1 MRRMLYI
8 LLQCTWGF
16 PQTLLGA
23 VIFLLNLQRRH
34 DLYHGA
40 VVSSWGMRSSA
51 SIGLF
56 IFISERHENSRRLLV
71 HEYGHT
77 LQSLLLGPL
86 YLPLIGLPSMLWMML
101 PCFRKLRNRRHT
113 SYYRFY
119 TESWANCWGEKI
131 CREPAMGMAHID

>member
-1 MRRMLYI
+1 MKWIRRILYI
-8 LLQCTWGF
+8 ILQCTWGL

-23 VIFLLNLQRRH
+23 VVFLFHLH
-34 DLYHGA
+34 GGHSIYHGA
-40 VVSSWGMRSSA
+40 VVSRWKRQYSA

-56 IFISERHENSRRLLV
+56 LFISERDAHCQPLLV

-86 YLPLIGLPSMLWMML
+86 YLPVIALPSMLWMML
-101 PCFRKLRNRRHT
+101 PPCQKMRRNRKI

-119 TESWANCWGEKI
+119 TERWANAWAERVCGE
-131 CREPAMGMAHID
+131 EALH

>member
-1 MRRMLYI
+1 MKRILYM

-23 VIFLLNLQRRH
+23 VIFLINLRRRH
-34 DLYHGA
+34 YLYHGA
-40 VVSSWGMRSSA
+40 IVSHWGIRFSA

-56 IFISERHENSRRLLV
+56 VFLSEHNAHSQRLLV

-86 YLPLIGLPSMLWMML
+86 YLPFIGLPSMLWMML
-101 PCFRKLRNRRHT
+101 PCFRKIRQKRHI

-131 CREPAMGMAHID
+131 CKLPAMGMAHID